1 MRFTARVFRR
11 RLGHKGKSHKSKSHK
26 GKSPKGKSPKGK
38 SRKGKGTRRVKR
50 QRGGGDTF
58 SRTISPFAD
67 RVPNIDLDDKPEA

>member
-11 RLGHKGKSHKSKSHK
+11 RLGHKGK
-26 GKSPKGKSPKGK
+26 GPKGKSHKGK
-38 SRKGKGTRRVKR
+38 SRKGKGRKSKGTRRIKR

-67 RVPNIDLDDKPEA
+67 RVPNIDLDDKQEA